1 MGTVSKLLLWWILF
15 GGTHILGST
24 LPVRTFLIRRI
35 GLPAFKGLY
44 SLVALATL
52 LPLSFVYFLEKHAGP
67 ALFTPA
73 PGMRIVT
80 QVLMFFAVLVLGQA
94 VATTNPMGTMAE
106 LSGQHMDRARGI
118 QRVTRHPMNFA
129 FALFGLAHCLVNPHS
144 GDWIFFGGFVV
155 YAAASSL
162 HQDRR
167 TFATG
172 PEAVRQFQ
180 AQTSC
185 LPFVGILSG
194 RQRLAPE
201 EYSRIALA
209 VSLAVF
215 VLLRLFHGA
224 LFGGFSHP

>member
-15 GGTHILGST
+15 GGTHVLGST

-52 LPLSFVYFLEKHAGP
+52 LPLAFIYFLDKHAGP
-67 ALFTPA
+67 ALFVSP
-73 PGMRIVT
+73 PGMKIVT

-94 VATTNPMGTMAE
+94 IATTNPMGTMAE
-106 LSGQHMDRARGI
+106 MSGKHLDRARGI

-129 FALFGLAHCLVNPHS
+129 FALFGLAHCLVNPHA
-144 GDWIFFGGFVV
+144 GDWVFFGGFVV
-155 YAAASSL
+155 YAVASGY

-180 AQTSC
+180 AQTSY
-185 LPFVGILSG
+185 LPFAGILSG
-194 RQRLAPE
+194 KQRLAPG
-201 EYSRIALA
+201 EYSLVALG
-209 VSLAVF
+209 VSVAVF
-215 VLLRLFHGA
+215 VVLRLSHGA
-224 LFGGFSHP
+224 LFGGFGG

>member
-24 LPVRTFLIRRI
+24 VPVRGFLIRRI
-35 GLPAFKGLY
+35 GLPAFKGIY

-52 LPLSFVYFLEKHAGP
+52 LPLSFVYFLDKHAGP
-67 ALFTPA
+67 VFFTPA
-73 PGMRIVT
+73 PGMKTVT
-80 QVLMFFAVLVLGQA
+80 QVLMFFAILVLGQA

-106 LSGQHMDRARGI
+106 LSGQHLDRARGI
-118 QRVTRHPMNFA
+118 QRVTRHPMNLA
-129 FALFGLAHCLVNPHS
+129 FALFGLAHCLSNPYE

-155 YAAASSL
+155 YAVASSI

-167 TFATG
+167 ILAAG

-180 AQTSC
+180 AQTSY
-185 LPFVGILSG
+185 LPFTAIVSG
-194 RQRLAPE
+194 KQRFEPG
-201 EYSRIALA
+201 EYSLAALG

-224 LFGGFSHP
+224 LFGGFGG

>member
-1 MGTVSKLLLWWILF
+1 MGTVSKILLWWVLF

-24 LPVRTFLIRRI
+24 LPVRTSVIKRI

-52 LPLSFVYFLEKHAGP
+52 LPLSFVYFLDKHSGA
-67 ALFTPA
+67 ALFVSP
-73 PGMRIVT
+73 PGMKTAT
-80 QVLMFFAVLVLGQA
+80 QVLMFFALLVLGQA
-94 VATTNPMGTMAE
+94 IATVNPMGTMAE
-106 LSGQHMDRARGI
+106 MSGKHMDRARGI

-129 FALFGLAHCLVNPHS
+129 FALFGLAHCLSNPHE
-144 GDWIFFGGFVV
+144 GDLVFFGGFVV
-155 YAAASSL
+155 YAVASAF

-180 AQTSC
+180 AQTSYV
-185 LPFVGILSG
+185 PFAGILSG

-201 EYSRIALA
+201 EYSLAALG
-209 VSLAVF
+209 VSVAVF
-215 VLLRLFHGA
+215 VVLRLFHGT
-224 LFGGFSHP
+224 LFGGFGG